1 MQNFPINSIC
11 VLVSFKIWMNVVSQA
26 TVDTDDVRIS
36 LEGSTAVV
44 TAASLNQMTTR
55 RVSVSRIT
63 KCTEDIFLMELFL
76 GITTCLISKNLLI
89 NSQ

>member
-1 MQNFPINSIC
+1 M
-11 VLVSFKIWMNVVSQA
+11 SQA
-26 TVDTDDVRIS
+26 TVNTDDVRIS

-63 KCTEDIFLMELFL
+63 KCTEDIFLMELVL

-89 NSQ
+89 NSQLNI